1 MCGELNDS
9 GCDLFFVK
17 DAEQLLSRAQT
28 ATLRPSQQQ
37 QQTGQ
42 GLELQL
48 QQVFQLTEFLVFN
61 QVKCSNLQ
69 EEPSFITLLDFISC
83 CWFTRPSRYSM
94 HYKNNTTEATL
105 CALFITSWRNL
116 YLVTKLVLPVSS
128 YLRTKT
134 CSRKCFP
141 LLRHSK

>member
-17 DAEQLLSRAQT
+17 DAEQRLSRAQT

-61 QVKCSNLQ
+61 QVKCSNLE
-69 EEPSFITLLDFISC
+69 EEPSFITLLHFISC
-83 CWFTRPSRYSM
+83 CWFTRPSRYSIIKIIPPM
-94 HYKNNTTEATL
+94 H
-105 CALFITSWRNL
+105 F
-116 YLVTKLVLPVSS
+116 
-128 YLRTKT
+128 
-134 CSRKCFP
+134 
-141 LLRHSK
+141 LLHLGGIYIWLLN